1 MRLFCR
7 IYSFNDTAVFS
18 SVRTCVE
25 SKYTGILELDMIVVL
40 VVVVVVVELVFIASD
55 QRILTKGYTVE
66 GIFHDGTQYY
76 VTP

>member
-25 SKYTGILELDMIVVL
+25 SKYTGKLELDMIVVL
-40 VVVVVVVELVFIASD
+40 VVVVVELVLIASD
-55 QRILTKGYTVE
+55 QRILTKGYTEE
-66 GIFHDGTQYY
+66 GIFHDGTQYN
-76 VTP
+76 VTPR

>member
-40 VVVVVVVELVFIASD
+40 VVVVVELVVIASD
-55 QRILTKGYTVE
+55 QRILTKGYTAE
-66 GIFHDGTQYY
+66 GIFHDGTQYN
-76 VTP
+76 VTPR